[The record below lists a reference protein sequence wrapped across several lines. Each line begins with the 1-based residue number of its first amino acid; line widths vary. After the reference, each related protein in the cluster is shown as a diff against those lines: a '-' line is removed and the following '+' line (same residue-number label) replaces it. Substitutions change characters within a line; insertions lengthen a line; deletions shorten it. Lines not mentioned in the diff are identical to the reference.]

1 MQHDGNDDGFL
12 DTPLKEQV
20 NLMNRWYHKL
30 DHYVAQYGVRYLHE
44 NRTGGQSTKHHDFAD
59 PYRVRLLTN
68 RAELFTKQAYI
79 INREKVESVALIL
92 SGSYHEQKS
101 MYDRTPYNVY
111 QNNVYASLLYEKEF
125 SPAHSL
131 STGLSMN
138 YDGFDENLTLGG
150 VRTPYNR
157 TEVVPGAYAQYTYN
171 LNDKLILLA
180 GLRADY
186 SSLYDFFV
194 TPRLHIKYNP
204 FDWLHVRA
212 SAGKGFRTANVLAE
226 NNYLLSSSRKMNIA
240 ADLDQEE
247 AWNTGVNLSFY
258 IPLFG
263 KELTLNG
270 EWYYTDFRKQ
280 VVVDM
285 DSDPHAVSFY
295 NLDGC
300 SYSNNFQV
308 EATYPFFRG
317 FTLTAAY
324 RYTDAKTDYRNAE
337 SVTRRLK
344 KPLVSDYKGLLT
356 ASYQTPLKKWQFD
369 LTGQFN
375 GGGRMPTPD
384 AVNPLW
390 EPDFKAYT
398 VVNAQITK
406 YFRRWSIYVGA
417 ENLFDYKQPHP
428 IIDAENP
435 RGDNFDGSM
444 VWGPVH
450 GRKIYAG
457 LRFNISRD

>member
-59 PYRVRLLTN
+59 PYRVRLQTN

-79 INREKVESVALIL
+79 IDKEKVESVALIL

-204 FDWLHVRA
+204 FDWFHVRA
-212 SAGKGFRTANVLAE
+212 SALAVHIGQS
-226 NNYLLSSSRKMNIA
+226 L
-240 ADLDQEE
+240 
-247 AWNTGVNLSFY
+247 
-258 IPLFG
+258 
-263 KELTLNG
+263 
-270 EWYYTDFRKQ
+270 
-280 VVVDM
+280 
-285 DSDPHAVSFY
+285 
-295 NLDGC
+295 
-300 SYSNNFQV
+300 
-308 EATYPFFRG
+308 
-317 FTLTAAY
+317 
-324 RYTDAKTDYRNAE
+324 
-337 SVTRRLK
+337 
-344 KPLVSDYKGLLT
+344 
-356 ASYQTPLKKWQFD
+356 FD
-369 LTGQFN
+369 LCMPCGAQGQTGFLYRSQLSTRS
-375 GGGRMPTPD
+375 G
-384 AVNPLW
+384 
-390 EPDFKAYT
+390 
-398 VVNAQITK
+398 Q
-406 YFRRWSIYVGA
+406 
-417 ENLFDYKQPHP
+417 
-428 IIDAENP
+428 
-435 RGDNFDGSM
+435 
-444 VWGPVH
+444 
-450 GRKIYAG
+450 
-457 LRFNISRD
+457 